1 MKHNIYITP
10 EIKTVILYMPR
21 LMAGSNSYI
30 GKGNTNGQG
39 NGDFDASAKRGT
51 SLFDT
56 GDEEDITTGW

>member
-30 GKGNTNGQG
+30 GRGSTDGQG
-39 NGDFDASAKRGT
+39 SGKLDAPAKQGS

-56 GDEEDITTGW
+56 ENEEDIITGW

>member
-21 LMAGSNSYI
+21 LMAGSYME
-30 GKGNTNGQG
+30 KGNTNGQG
-39 NGDFDASAKRGT
+39 NGDFDAPAKRGT

-56 GDEEDITTGW
+56 GEEEDIITGW

>member
-21 LMAGSNSYI
+21 LMAGSSLAGGKTD
-30 GKGNTNGQG
+30 GKGAGQY
-39 NGDFDASAKRGT
+39 DAAKRGT

-56 GDEEDITTGW
+56 ENEEYIITGW

>member
-21 LMAGSNSYI
+21 LMAGSSLA
-30 GKGNTNGQG
+30 GGRTDGQG
-39 NGDFDASAKRGT
+39 AGQYDAPAKRRT

-56 GDEEDITTGW
+56 GDEENIITGW

>member
-21 LMAGSNSYI
+21 LMADSYFGRGS
-30 GKGNTNGQG
+30 TDGQG
-39 NGDFDASAKRGT
+39 NGKLDAPAKQGS

-56 GDEEDITTGW
+56 ENEEDIITGW

>member
-10 EIKTVILYMPR
+10 EIKICLLDTPS

-30 GKGNTNGQG
+30 GRGSTDGRGSGKLDAPAKQG
-39 NGDFDASAKRGT
+39 S

-56 GDEEDITTGW
+56 ENEEDIITGW